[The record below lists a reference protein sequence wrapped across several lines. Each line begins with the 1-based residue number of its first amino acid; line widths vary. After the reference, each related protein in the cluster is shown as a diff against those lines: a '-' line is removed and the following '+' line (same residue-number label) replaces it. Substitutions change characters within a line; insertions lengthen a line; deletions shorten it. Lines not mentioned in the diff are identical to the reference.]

1 MEKVEKVEKGHVAPS
16 VVLFVLSMLFLFL
29 ALSLASCQKDDD
41 ADGAKDESVAQ
52 TVLVYMAAENS
63 LSIYATYDMNSQ
75 KCDADEML
83 ESVKAMSDNDRLVL
97 FIDDTDLPRIF
108 VLTNKTK
115 ASHIT
120 QLEADYTFPED
131 VNSCSPVTLKQ
142 VLDWT
147 RSHCP
152 ADEYGI
158 VFWSHGSGWVPQ
170 PKRTFGVDNGR
181 NVGGGVNANVGDEMD
196 ISEMTSVLTDYP
208 KVDFLFFDACYMQSV
223 ELCYELRHCAR
234 HIMGSPAEIP
244 SLGAPYSSLMYHM
257 FTATGANPSAMMQC
271 YYDAFSEGGCLLS
284 IVNCSELDALAALT
298 GRLLQQYNDAV
309 PSVDWASVLNYF
321 DYDNFHHLAD
331 MPDCY
336 DMLSLMKHLLS
347 EADFA
352 QWREAFVRAVPT
364 RLASAFSY
372 TVYGNRYIDID
383 KNEYGGLSMYVP
395 LPKYNDDFF
404 YSEYWKTSW
413 ANKTQKQ

>member
-1 MEKVEKVEKGHVAPS
+1 MEKVEKVEKGHVVPS
-16 VVLFVLSMLFLFL
+16 VVFFVFSMLFLFL

-41 ADGAKDESVAQ
+41 AEGAKDESVAQ

-97 FIDDTDLPRIF
+97 FIDDTDLPRIY

-120 QLEADYTFPED
+120 QLEADYTFSED
-131 VNSCSPVTLKQ
+131 VNSCSPATLKQ
-142 VLDWT
+142 VIDWT

-152 ADEYGI
+152 ADEYSI

-170 PKRTFGVDNGR
+170 PKHSFGVDNGR
-181 NVGGGVNANVGDEMD
+181 NVGGGVNANAGDQMD
-196 ISEMTSVLTDYP
+196 ISDMAAVLATYP
-208 KVDFLFFDACYMQSV
+208 QFDFLFFDACFMQSV
-223 ELCYELRHCAR
+223 ELCYELRQCAR
-234 HIMGSPAEIP
+234 YIMGSPAEIP
-244 SLGAPYSSLMYHM
+244 SLGAPYSLMMYRM

-271 YYDAFSEGGCLLS
+271 YYEAFADEGCLLS
-284 IVNCSELDALAALT
+284 MVNCSELDALATLT
-298 GRLLQQYNDAV
+298 GQLLQQYNGALS
-309 PSVDWASVLNYF
+309 SVDWASVLNYF
-321 DYDNFHHLAD
+321 DYDAYRSLAD

-336 DMLSLMKHLLS
+336 DMFSLMKHLLS
-347 EADFA
+347 ETDFG
-352 QWREAFVRAVPT
+352 QWKEAFVRAVPT
-364 RLASAFSY
+364 RLASAFTY
-372 TVYGNRYIDID
+372 TWYGNRYIDID
-383 KNEYGGLSMYVP
+383 TKEYGGLTMYVP
-395 LPKYNDDFF
+395 LPKYKDDFF
-404 YSEYWKTSW
+404 YTEYWKTSW